1 MHLFFSSNFTVHSPI
16 CGEVVSLDDINDSVF
31 KNRMLGNGVAV
42 KPTSG
47 KVYAPFD
54 GKIVHIADTL
64 HSVIIR
70 SKRQLTFMIH
80 MGIDTVYLK
89 GEGFKCFVTENQQV
103 KRGDLIFEMD
113 LKKIIE
119 CGKETVTPVIIMD
132 KKTNKLFITDKKIVT
147 TDDKLFEIKL

>member
-1 MHLFFSSNFTVHSPI
+1 MHLFFSNNFTVYSPI
-16 CGEVVSLDDINDSVF
+16 CGEVISLDDVNDSVF
-31 KNRMLGNGVAV
+31 RNRMLGNGVAI

-70 SKRQLTFMIH
+70 SKRKLTFMIH

-103 KRGDLIFEMD
+103 KCGALIFEMD
-113 LKKIIE
+113 LNKIIE
-119 CGKETVTPVIIMD
+119 CGKQTVTPVIIME
-132 KKTNKLFITDKKIVT
+132 KKTNKLFITNKKVVT
-147 TDDKLFEIKL
+147 QDDKLFEIKL

>member
-1 MHLFFSSNFTVHSPI
+1 MHLFFSSTFTVYSPI
-16 CGEVVSLDDINDSVF
+16 CGEVISLDNVNDSVF

-47 KVYAPFD
+47 KVYAPFN
-54 GKIVHIADTL
+54 GKIVHIANTL

-70 SKRQLTFMIH
+70 SKRKLTFMIH

-89 GEGFKCFVTENQQV
+89 GEGFKCFVTENQHV

-119 CGKETVTPVIIMD
+119 LGKQTVTPVIIMD
-132 KKTNKLFITDKKIVT
+132 KKTSKLFITDKKIVT
-147 TDDKLFEIKL
+147 QDDKLFEIKL

>member
-1 MHLFFSSNFTVHSPI
+1 MHLFFSNNFTVYSPI
-16 CGEVVSLDDINDSVF
+16 CGEVVSLDDVNDSVF

-47 KVYAPFD
+47 KVYTPFN

-70 SKRQLTFMIH
+70 SKRKLTFMIH
-80 MGIDTVYLK
+80 MGVDTVYLK
-89 GEGFKCFVTENQQV
+89 GEGFKCFVAENQQV

-113 LKKIIE
+113 LQKIIE
-119 CGKETVTPVIIMD
+119 RGKQTVTPVIIMD
-132 KKTNKLFITDKKIVT
+132 KKINKLFITDKKVVT
-147 TDDKLFEIKL
+147 QDDKLFDIKL